1 MEIKIKL
8 KNTNTNAVP
17 NNSRTIDN
25 NLTSN
30 NNIKNK
36 IKKKFEY
43 N

>member
-30 NNIKNK
+30 NNINDEED
-36 IKKKFEY
+36 KK
-43 N
+43 